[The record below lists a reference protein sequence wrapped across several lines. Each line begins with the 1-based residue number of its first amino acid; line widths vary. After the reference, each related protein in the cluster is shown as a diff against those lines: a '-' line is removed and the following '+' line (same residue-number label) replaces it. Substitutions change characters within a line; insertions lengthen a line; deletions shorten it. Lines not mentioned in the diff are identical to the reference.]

1 MDLSAFEIGLL
12 VSAAQLAPLV
22 GLLVAGELLDRFDE
36 RLVVWLGSLI
46 VAAAIAC
53 ASFASS
59 YPWLLACLTMGCW
72 LLGQVSQLMLI
83 GKISRSNSFDS
94 SFD

>member
-12 VSAAQLAPLV
+12 VSAAQLAPHV
-22 GLLVAGELLDRFDE
+22 GLLLAGELLDRLDE
-36 RLVVWLGSLI
+36 LLVD
-46 VAAAIAC
+46 AAIAF

-72 LLGQVSQLMLI
+72 LLGGRLVSLC
-83 GKISRSNSFDS
+83 
-94 SFD
+94 